1 VLSYRVCAHH
11 RADGELAVLIAIA
24 KTLVAPLELPE
35 LLHGVLHTIVQVLEQ
50 ADIGAIM
57 LWDQPAGLFKPI
69 AAIGYDLEILSEI
82 GLRAGES
89 ITGKAFDERQTLL
102 LDSPE
107 AVATAM
113 GDMRAFNREVMA
125 RAIGSETLPN
135 AAIAAPISASGQ
147 RFGVLVLESLEAQ
160 RSFSESTMPF
170 VQTIADLVA
179 LAIDRARLEAHADA
193 TRAAQQAE
201 RMRSELTASLSHEL
215 RMPLATIKGYTTA
228 MMLEDIDWSE
238 EKRAE
243 FLGLIEEACNDME
256 GMITDILDSSLIQ
269 VDELNLSFQSL
280 DLSMLAD
287 DVATE
292 VQQRAHKHRLVVDFP
307 GAFPPVIADPRWIK
321 QVFRN
326 ILDNAV
332 KYSPGGGLIVIKGE
346 ARAEDVVVSVADQGI
361 GISAENLIPLFE
373 KFHRIRSMSTLQIP
387 GTGLGLPIARAIIE
401 AHGGRIWV
409 ESQVEQGTSIY
420 FSLPNNQDRSQE

>member
-1 VLSYRVCAHH
+1 MLSYIVCAHP
-11 RADGELAVLIAIA
+11 RTDGELAVLTAIA
-24 KTLVAPLELPE
+24 KTLVAPLELPQ
-35 LLHGVLHTIVQVLEQ
+35 LLDGVMHTIVEVLEQ

-57 LWDQPAGLFKPI
+57 LWDQPAGLFKP
-69 AAIGYDLEILSEI
+69 AAAFGYDLEILNEI

-89 ITGKAFDERQTLL
+89 ITGKAFDERKALL
-102 LDSPE
+102 LDSPA
-107 AVATAM
+107 AVAQAM
-113 GDMRAFNREVMA
+113 ADMRSFNREVMT

-135 AAIAAPISASGQ
+135 AAIAAPISAGGQ
-147 RFGVLVLESLEAQ
+147 RFGVLVLESLTSPL
-160 RSFSESTMPF
+160 SFNESTLPF

-228 MMLEDIDWSE
+228 MMLDDVDWSD

-243 FLGLIEEACNDME
+243 FLFLIEEACNDME

-269 VDELNLSFQSL
+269 VDELNLTFQPI
-280 DLSMLAD
+280 DLSNLAD
-287 DVATE
+287 EVATE
-292 VQQRAHKHRLVVDFP
+292 VQLRAENHRLVVDFP
-307 GAFPPVIADPRWIK
+307 GTFPAVHADPRWIR

-346 ARAEDVVVSVADQGI
+346 TREEDAVVSIADQGI

-373 KFHRIRSMSTLQIP
+373 KFHRVRSLSTLQIP

-409 ESQVEQGTSIY
+409 ESQIEQGTSIY
-420 FSLPNNQDRSQE
+420 FSLPYSHIESAK